1 MHSVKRADRPDSVQR
16 PHPLWGVGA
25 VTAIPLGRESP
36 TRLDATYPHTPRTGS
51 TCAYS
56 VLLRVEIAR
65 FTLGGFAAQGGCG
78 LPHSAPEWLTAQTRL
93 CCSDPH
99 LTVDSR

>member
-1 MHSVKRADRPDSVQR
+1 MNSVKRADRPDSVQR
-16 PHPLWGVGA
+16 PHPLRDVGA

-65 FTLGGFAAQGGCG
+65 FTRGGPRVSASHLGWLFGSGLAPGPARLAPCG
-78 LPHSAPEWLTAQTRL
+78 LPADAGAS
-93 CCSDPH
+93 
-99 LTVDSR
+99 

>member
-1 MHSVKRADRPDSVQR
+1 MQR
-16 PHPLWGVGA
+16 PHPLRGVGA

-78 LPHSAPEWLTAQTRL
+78 VPGLRPYRL
-93 CCSDPH
+93 ACA
-99 LTVDSR
+99 SRMPACADIATEHPRG